1 MRVEE
6 LSTKDLES
14 IYKCFTY
21 FDRERTGYISAAE
34 FGMALRCLKLIPTE
48 GQIKQ
53 FLLVIDPKKT
63 GRIRFETFANA
74 AAQIWIG
81 VETKLQTEIWK
92 AFLQFDKADTGTI
105 AADEMKRILT
115 EYGLEPIPEREASK
129 VIRNF
134 SNKKTNMI
142 EYGFI
147 IRAWQR

>member
-14 IYKCFTY
+14 IYRCFMY
-21 FDRERTGYISAAE
+21 FDRERTGYISVTE

-48 GQIKQ
+48 GQIEQ
-53 FLLVIDPKKT
+53 FVLVSDPKKT

-74 AAQIWIG
+74 AAQIWTG
-81 VETKLQTEIWK
+81 DETKLQTEIWK

-129 VIRNF
+129 VIRIF